1 MFMIQSRKKSQTR
14 AIIVIAVLLAL
25 MTILNVSLAYFTDSA
40 EAGGSGNI
48 KFGTIHVNTA
58 VLDKTNTEISTI
70 ENSSVKFSL
79 TATEVASMD
88 DVKDT
93 LRLSTVSTGQK
104 TEPFY
109 IRMSLSAQKN
119 GSATTDV
126 NIAISNTSVGF
137 VASSNKFVSQ
147 NWTTGKDGKLY
158 YNGVV
163 DLATDGSQY
172 IPLLI
177 TFDKSF
183 GDSSFSASDTYT
195 LNANIEVIQYANNGY
210 NGWSANER
218 PVSWPTSTAI
228 NLFDYEKYV
237 NIIQHS
243 ADFQFD
249 HANQTIS
256 IANASSNDTYAVP
269 YEGKYAYMV
278 ENTGTHTYTFTW
290 LQDKKISSVQNVIFG
305 VNANFAHTESMY
317 RETFVEQDSATGLYR
332 YTLSLKTS
340 QPYVTIRLGVVE
352 KGLTLKMSNF
362 FLSCD
367 SNGGGNS

>member
-1 MFMIQSRKKSQTR
+1 MIQSRKKSQTR

-119 GSATTDV
+119 GSATSDV
-126 NIAISNTSVGF
+126 NIAISSTSVGF

-158 YNGVV
+158 YSGIV

-218 PVSWPTSTAI
+218 PVSWPSNTTV

-237 NIIQHS
+237 NVIQYS
-243 ADFQFD
+243 AGFQFN

-256 IANASSNDTYAVP
+256 IVNASSNDTYSAP

-290 LQDKKISSVQNVIFG
+290 LQDKKTSSVQNMIFG
-305 VNANFAHTESMY
+305 VNANLVHTESMY
-317 RETFVEQDSATGLYR
+317 QETFVEQDSATGLYR

-340 QPYVTIRLGVVE
+340 QPYVTVRLGVVE

-367 SNGGGNS
+367 SNGGG